1 MKEVTAVG
9 QNVDA
14 AVESALAQLKTT
26 RNQVEI
32 IVVDEGKK
40 GFLGFG
46 ARFAKVIVKRK
57 IDPVE
62 FVKHFLVDVCEK
74 MGIQVHIEIQTNG
87 RNILYE
93 LSGDKIA
100 LLIGK
105 RGQTLNSLQ
114 YLAQLVINK
123 EAREYY
129 NITLDAEGYRERRK
143 QALIQLAERIA
154 HKVVKLGKEI
164 PLEPMP
170 SNERKT
176 IHSALVRFKGVRT
189 YSSGEDVKRH
199 IIIAP
204 FIQKGKIIK
213 ERQ

>member
-9 QNVDA
+9 QTVDA

-26 RNQVEI
+26 KNQVEI
-32 IVVDEGKK
+32 IVVEEGKK

-46 ARFAKVIVKRK
+46 SRTAKVIVKK
-57 IDPVE
+57 KVNPVE
-62 FVKHFLVDVCEK
+62 LVEEFLKDVCEK
-74 MGIQVHIEIQTNG
+74 MGVPVKIQVKQNG

-93 LSGDKIA
+93 LSGEKIA

-105 RGQTLNSLQ
+105 RGQTLNSIQ
-114 YLAQLVINK
+114 YLAQLVINRESK
-123 EAREYY
+123 EYLKVL
-129 NITLDAEGYRERRK
+129 LDAEGYRERRK

-154 HKVVKLGKEI
+154 YKAVKIGKEI

-170 SNERKT
+170 ADERKT
-176 IHSALVRFKGVRT
+176 IHTALVSFKGIKT
-189 YSSGEDVKRH
+189 YSSGEDAKRH

-204 FIQKGKIIK
+204 IK
-213 ERQ
+213 MKNR

>member
-9 QNVDA
+9 QTVDA

-26 RNQVEI
+26 KNQVEI
-32 IVVDEGKK
+32 IVVEEGKK

-46 ARFAKVIVKRK
+46 SRTAKVIVRK
-57 IDPVE
+57 KVNPVE
-62 FVKHFLVDVCEK
+62 TVEEFLIDVCEK
-74 MGIQVHIEIQTNG
+74 MGVPVKIQIKQNG

-93 LSGDKIA
+93 LSGEKIA

-105 RGQTLNSLQ
+105 RGQTLNSIQ
-114 YLAQLVINK
+114 YLAQLVINRESK
-123 EAREYY
+123 EYLKVL
-129 NITLDAEGYRERRK
+129 LDAEGYRERRK

-154 HKVVKLGKEI
+154 YKAVKIGKEI

-170 SNERKT
+170 ADERKT
-176 IHSALVRFKGVRT
+176 IHTALVSFKGIKT
-189 YSSGEDVKRH
+189 YSSGEDAKRH

-204 FIQKGKIIK
+204 IK
-213 ERQ
+213 VKNR

>member
-9 QNVDA
+9 QTVDA

-26 RNQVEI
+26 KNQVEI
-32 IVVDEGKK
+32 IVVEEGKK

-46 ARFAKVIVKRK
+46 SRTAKVIVRK
-57 IDPVE
+57 KVNPVE
-62 FVKHFLVDVCEK
+62 TVEEFLKDVCEK
-74 MGIQVHIEIQTNG
+74 MGVPVKIQVKQNG

-93 LSGDKIA
+93 LSGEKIA

-105 RGQTLNSLQ
+105 RGQTLNSIQ
-114 YLAQLVINK
+114 YLAQLVINRESK
-123 EAREYY
+123 EYLKVL
-129 NITLDAEGYRERRK
+129 LDAEGYRERRK

-154 HKVVKLGKEI
+154 YKAVKIGKEI

-170 SNERKT
+170 ADERKT
-176 IHSALVRFKGVRT
+176 IHTALVSFKGIKT
-189 YSSGEDVKRH
+189 YSSGEDTKRH

-204 FIQKGKIIK
+204 IK
-213 ERQ
+213 VKNR

>member
-9 QNVDA
+9 QTVDA

-26 RNQVEI
+26 KNQVEI
-32 IVVDEGKK
+32 IVVEEGKK

-46 ARFAKVIVKRK
+46 SRTAKVIVRK
-57 IDPVE
+57 KVNPVE
-62 FVKHFLVDVCEK
+62 TVEEFLKDVCEK
-74 MGIQVHIEIQTNG
+74 MGVPVKIQIKQNG

-93 LSGDKIA
+93 LSGEKIA

-105 RGQTLNSLQ
+105 RGQTLNSIQ
-114 YLAQLVINK
+114 YLAQLVINRESK
-123 EAREYY
+123 EYLKVL
-129 NITLDAEGYRERRK
+129 LDAEGYRERRK

-154 HKVVKLGKEI
+154 YKAVKIGKEI

-170 SNERKT
+170 ADERKT
-176 IHSALVRFKGVRT
+176 IHTALVSFKGIKT
-189 YSSGEDVKRH
+189 YSSGEDAKRH

-204 FIQKGKIIK
+204 IK
-213 ERQ
+213 VKNR

>member
-9 QNVDA
+9 QTVDA

-26 RNQVEI
+26 KNQVEI
-32 IVVDEGKK
+32 IVVEEGKK

-46 ARFAKVIVKRK
+46 SRTAKVIVKK
-57 IDPVE
+57 KVNPVE
-62 FVKHFLVDVCEK
+62 LVEEFLKDVCEK
-74 MGIQVHIEIQTNG
+74 MGVPVKIQVKQNG

-93 LSGDKIA
+93 LSGGKIA

-105 RGQTLNSLQ
+105 RGQTLNSIQ
-114 YLAQLVINK
+114 YLAQLVINRESK
-123 EAREYY
+123 EYLKVL
-129 NITLDAEGYRERRK
+129 LDAEGYRERRK

-154 HKVVKLGKEI
+154 YKAVKIGKEI

-170 SNERKT
+170 ADERKT
-176 IHSALVRFKGVRT
+176 IHTALVSFKGIKT
-189 YSSGEDVKRH
+189 YSSGEDAKRH

-204 FIQKGKIIK
+204 IK
-213 ERQ
+213 MKNR

>member
-9 QNVDA
+9 QTVNA

-26 RNQVEI
+26 KNQVEI

-46 ARFAKVIVKRK
+46 ARSAKVLVKRK
-57 IDPVE
+57 IDPAE
-62 FVKHFLVDVCEK
+62 SVKNFLQEVCEK
-74 MGIQVHIEIQTNG
+74 MGVQVDIHIRQNG
-87 RNILYE
+87 RNIAYE
-93 LSGDKIA
+93 LSGEKIA

-105 RGQTLNSLQ
+105 RGQTLNSIQ

-123 EAREYY
+123 ESREYY
-129 NITLDAEGYRERRK
+129 KVILDAEGYRERRK
-143 QALIQLAERIA
+143 QSLIQLAERIA
-154 HKVVKLGKEI
+154 HKAIKMGKEI

-176 IHSALVRFKGVRT
+176 IHSALVHFKGVKT
-189 YSSGEDVKRH
+189 YSSGEDTKRH
-199 IIIAP
+199 IIISP
-204 FIQKGKIIK
+204 LSQKK
-213 ERQ
+213 

>member
-9 QNVDA
+9 QTVDA

-26 RNQVEI
+26 KNQVEI
-32 IVVDEGKK
+32 IVVEEGKK

-46 ARFAKVIVKRK
+46 SRTAKVIVRK
-57 IDPVE
+57 KVNPVE
-62 FVKHFLVDVCEK
+62 TVEEFLKDVCEK
-74 MGIQVHIEIQTNG
+74 MGVPVKIQIKQNG

-93 LSGDKIA
+93 LSGEKIA

-105 RGQTLNSLQ
+105 RGQTLNSIQ
-114 YLAQLVINK
+114 YLAQLVINRESK
-123 EAREYY
+123 EYLKVL
-129 NITLDAEGYRERRK
+129 LDAEGYRERRK

-154 HKVVKLGKEI
+154 YKAVKIGKEI

-170 SNERKT
+170 ADERKT
-176 IHSALVRFKGVRT
+176 IHTALVSFKGIKT
-189 YSSGEDVKRH
+189 YSSGEDAKRH

-204 FIQKGKIIK
+204 IK
-213 ERQ
+213 MKNR

>member
-9 QNVDA
+9 QTVDA

-26 RNQVEI
+26 KNQVEI
-32 IVVDEGKK
+32 IVVEEGKK

-46 ARFAKVIVKRK
+46 SRTAKVIVRK
-57 IDPVE
+57 KVNPVE
-62 FVKHFLVDVCEK
+62 TVEKFLKDVCEK
-74 MGIQVHIEIQTNG
+74 MGVPVKIQIKQNG

-93 LSGDKIA
+93 LSGEKIA

-105 RGQTLNSLQ
+105 RGQTLNSIQ
-114 YLAQLVINK
+114 YLAQLVINRESK
-123 EAREYY
+123 EYLKVL
-129 NITLDAEGYRERRK
+129 LDAEGYRERRK

-154 HKVVKLGKEI
+154 YKAVKIGKEI

-170 SNERKT
+170 ADERKT
-176 IHSALVRFKGVRT
+176 IHTALVSFKGIKT
-189 YSSGEDVKRH
+189 YSSGEDAKRH

-204 FIQKGKIIK
+204 IK
-213 ERQ
+213 VKNR